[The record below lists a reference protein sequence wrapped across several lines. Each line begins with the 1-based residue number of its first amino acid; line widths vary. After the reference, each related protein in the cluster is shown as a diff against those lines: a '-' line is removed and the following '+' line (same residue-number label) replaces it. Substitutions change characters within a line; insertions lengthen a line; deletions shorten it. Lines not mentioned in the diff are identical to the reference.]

1 MTLWGLP
8 RVYFGRMPPPFQ
20 RAIVSVTND
29 LATDNRVHR
38 TCTVLQELG
47 YDVLLVGRQ
56 LPGSLP
62 LERPYRTRRMRLL
75 FNKGPLFY
83 AEYNLR
89 LFFLLLAVPAG
100 SRQTMPPANSGPAV
114 PAGSRQTTPPANAV
128 PAGSRQAIPPANSG
142 PCAGTVFFSNDLDT
156 LLPNFLAAR
165 IRGKKLVYDTHE
177 FFTEV
182 PELVQRPRVRAVWLA
197 IERWVF
203 PKLRTVITVNQSIA
217 DAYKERYAKDL
228 HVVRNIPMP
237 RVLGPLPSR
246 AELDLPV
253 DKPILVLQGSGIN
266 MDRGAEEAVL
276 AMRGLPQFLLL
287 IIGGGDAWPVL
298 QRLVNEHAL
307 EDRVRLMGKMPYAR
321 MMDYT
326 RNADLGLTLDK
337 DTNLNYRFSLPNKLF
352 DYLHAGI
359 PVLATDLPEVAAIVR
374 RFVCGVV
381 VPKAEP
387 AVLQHAVTALFADAV
402 RYQELRSNATKAAS
416 ALDGAGEADKL
427 RELMQGLGQG

>member
-1 MTLWGLP
+1 
-8 RVYFGRMPPPFQ
+8 MPPPFQ

-47 YDVLLVGRQ
+47 YDVLLVGRK

-62 LERPYRTRRMRLL
+62 LERPYGTRRMRLL

-100 SRQTMPPANSGPAV
+100 SPSPV
-114 PAGSRQTTPPANAV
+114 PAGSRQTM
-128 PAGSRQAIPPANSG
+128 PPANSG

-165 IRGKKLVYDTHE
+165 IRGKRLVYDTHE

-197 IERWVF
+197 IERWIF

-217 DAYKERYAKDL
+217 DAYKQRYGKEL

-237 RVLGPLPSR
+237 RELGLLPSR
-246 AELDLPV
+246 EALDLPA

-266 MDRGAEEAVL
+266 VDRGAEEAVL
-276 AMRGLPQFLLL
+276 AMQSLPDCLLL

-352 DYLHAGI
+352 DYMHAGI

-374 RFVCGVV
+374 GNDCGVV
-381 VPKAEP
+381 LPKADPTAIAQAVRILMDDPERC
-387 AVLQHAVTALFADAV
+387 AVL
-402 RYQELRSNATKAAS
+402 RRNATFAARK
-416 ALDGAGEADKL
+416 LDGAQEAAKL
-427 RELMQGLGQG
+427 QSILEDLG

>member
-1 MTLWGLP
+1 
-8 RVYFGRMPPPFQ
+8 MPSPFQ

-29 LATDNRVHR
+29 LATDNRVAR
-38 TCTVLQELG
+38 TCAVLQDLG
-47 YDVLLVGRQ
+47 YEVLLVGRK

-62 LERPYRTRRMRLL
+62 LDRPYRTKRMRLL

-100 SRQTMPPANSGPAV
+100 SRQTMPPANSGP
-114 PAGSRQTTPPANAV
+114 
-128 PAGSRQAIPPANSG
+128 
-142 PCAGTVFFSNDLDT
+142 CAGTVFFSNDLDT

-165 IRGKKLVYDTHE
+165 IRGKKLVYDSHE

-197 IERWVF
+197 IERWIF
-203 PKLRTVITVNQSIA
+203 PKLHTVITVNQSIA
-217 DAYKERYAKDL
+217 NAYRDRYGKEL

-246 AELDLPV
+246 AELDLPA
-253 DKPILVLQGSGIN
+253 DKHILVLQGSGIN
-266 MDRGAEEAVL
+266 VDRGAEEAVL
-276 AMRGLPQFLLL
+276 AMQSLPDCLLL
-287 IIGGGDAWPVL
+287 VIGGGDAWSVL
-298 QRLVNEHAL
+298 QRLVEEHAL
-307 EDRVRLMGKMPYAR
+307 EDRVRLMGKLPYAR

-359 PVLATDLPEVAAIVR
+359 PVLATDLPEVAAIV
-374 RFVCGVV
+374 CG
-381 VPKAEP
+381 EDCGT
-387 AVLQHAVTALFADAV
+387 VLP
-402 RYQELRSNATKAAS
+402 NATPQTIAQAVKDLFRDREWYANMRRNATFAARK
-416 ALDGAGEADKL
+416 LDGAQEAAKL
-427 RELMQGLGQG
+427 RSILESLG

>member
-1 MTLWGLP
+1 MK
-8 RVYFGRMPPPFQ
+8 
-20 RAIVSVTND
+20 RALVSVTND

-47 YDVLLVGRQ
+47 YEVWLIGRK

-75 FNKGPLFY
+75 FTKGPLFY

-89 LFFLLLAVPAG
+89 LFFLLLFGRA
-100 SRQTMPPANSGPAV
+100 TLL
-114 PAGSRQTTPPANAV
+114 
-128 PAGSRQAIPPANSG
+128 
-142 PCAGTVFFSNDLDT
+142 FSNDLDT

-165 IRGKKLVYDTHE
+165 IRGMRLVYDTHE

-197 IERWVF
+197 IERWIF
-203 PKLRTVITVNQSIA
+203 PKLQTVITVNQSIA
-217 DAYKERYAKDL
+217 DAYRARYGKEL

-237 RVLGPLPSR
+237 RELGPLPSR
-246 AELDLPV
+246 AVLDLPA
-253 DKPILVLQGSGIN
+253 DKHVLVLQGSGIN
-266 MDRGAEEAVL
+266 VDRGAEEAVL
-276 AMRGLPQFLLL
+276 AMRELPDCLLL
-287 IIGGGDAWPVL
+287 VIGGGDAWPVL
-298 QRLVNEHAL
+298 QRMVKAHVL
-307 EDRVRLMGKMPYAR
+307 ENRVRLLGKMPYAR

-352 DYLHAGI
+352 DYLRAGI

-374 RFVCGVV
+374 GHACGTLIARPDPECIVQ
-381 VPKAEP
+381 
-387 AVLQHAVTALFADAV
+387 AVNALFADAPGCTA
-402 RYQELRSNATKAAS
+402 LKHSAARAAR
-416 ALDGAGEADKL
+416 ALDGTAEVAAL
-427 RELMQGLGQG
+427 RAVLQDLP